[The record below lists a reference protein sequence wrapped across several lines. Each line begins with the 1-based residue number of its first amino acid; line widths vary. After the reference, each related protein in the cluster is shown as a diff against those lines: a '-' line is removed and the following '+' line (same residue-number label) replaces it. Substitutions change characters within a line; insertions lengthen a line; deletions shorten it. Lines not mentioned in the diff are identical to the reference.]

1 MTSEYVLSLLGFYVW
16 IWIWDRLWFCFDCFG
31 PQKRPKANP
40 KGGPTMYQGFS
51 LALLVTRL
59 PSFAKDASESAR
71 GARAVDHCSRAVSQL
86 ASIMDVGSRAL
97 PPTQALSPTAPR
109 SLQLRSLPTPL
120 CRAWCAARQ
129 SPRKCSFRICAG
141 CQECLD
147 GPAPPLPPPPSSSKI
162 CDSPVQT
169 ETAHQYC
176 GSGALSTGF
185 VAGGEEGC
193 RGLCTAT
200 PLCRFFSSWEGGWQ
214 RHADANEQPP
224 PPLSHFP
231 TSPPLLSLALTL
243 ARAHQVCA
251 HVELRC
257 AAECQKRS

>member
-1 MTSEYVLSLLGFYVW
+1 MRGSFVFY
-16 IWIWDRLWFCFDCFG
+16 FG
-31 PQKRPKANP
+31 PKMTPKNSAFLYSQP
-40 KGGPTMYQGFS
+40 FHSAIPT
-51 LALLVTRL
+51 
-59 PSFAKDASESAR
+59 
-71 GARAVDHCSRAVSQL
+71 
-86 ASIMDVGSRAL
+86 
-97 PPTQALSPTAPR
+97 
-109 SLQLRSLPTPL
+109 LR
-120 CRAWCAARQ
+120 
-129 SPRKCSFRICAG
+129 
-141 CQECLD
+141 
-147 GPAPPLPPPPSSSKI
+147 APPLPPPPPSSKI

-176 GSGALSTGF
+176 GNGALSTGF